1 MKFVKGIS
9 LFFLYPCM
17 TFFAGIYLGAEAE
30 RYFYPSRPDLLI
42 TEAKPEDFTGTEGFS
57 ETEETA
63 WQAAAEEEEVLT
75 SDTEYVVEE
84 YDTRRGTAVET
95 VLKVPDKYLGM
106 DRDSFEE
113 AMELYALSPP
123 LSERERGFVGLEVR
137 SFSRSRVVV
146 RMNYLYVEPTR
157 GFYLKV
163 EDNNIVVYCDDKQT
177 VYMYTTI
184 SALKLPQ
191 AQQSQIVNGIYMED
205 EEALYSFLETYSS

>member
-113 AMELYALSPP
+113 AMELYALS
-123 LSERERGFVGLEVR
+123 
-137 SFSRSRVVV
+137 
-146 RMNYLYVEPTR
+146 R